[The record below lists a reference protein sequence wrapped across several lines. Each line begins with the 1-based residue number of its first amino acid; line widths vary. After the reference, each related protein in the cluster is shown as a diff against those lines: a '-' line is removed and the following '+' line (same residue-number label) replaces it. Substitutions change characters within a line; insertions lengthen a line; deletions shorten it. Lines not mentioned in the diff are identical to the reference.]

1 MSALERAVAGVRV
14 ATVTDVNLT
23 FEGIGDAGA
32 TQLADAVRDNNSAV
46 KELKLAGNSIGDW
59 TAAVRFGPLR
69 FEVGKAW
76 RSRVVLAV
84 SLAQVAHAAG
94 GLARDAGRLRVA
106 PVAALQLRAPAH
118 GSEP

>member
-46 KELKLAGNSIGDW
+46 KELKLAGNSIGDAG
-59 TAAVRFGPLR
+59 AAQLADALRTSSSSSSSSSSVRG
-69 FEVGKAW
+69 EGA
-76 RSRVVLAV
+76 
-84 SLAQVAHAAG
+84 
-94 GLARDAGRLRVA
+94 
-106 PVAALQLRAPAH
+106 
-118 GSEP
+118 EPPQ